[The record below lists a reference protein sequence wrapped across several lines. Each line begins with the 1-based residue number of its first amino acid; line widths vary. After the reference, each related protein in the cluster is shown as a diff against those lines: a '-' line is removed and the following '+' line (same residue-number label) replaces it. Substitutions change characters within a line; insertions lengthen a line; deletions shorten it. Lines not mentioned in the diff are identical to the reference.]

1 MQLISLLF
9 NLEHHTMKKIIIS
22 AFVLSAALNAGT
34 ALAGSCPMDLRQIDS
49 AIETSTLDIATMDQ
63 VKALR
68 TQSEALHK
76 SGDHSASVDTL
87 REAKDILGI

>member
-1 MQLISLLF
+1 
-9 NLEHHTMKKIIIS
+9 
-22 AFVLSAALNAGT
+22 
-34 ALAGSCPMDLRQIDS
+34 MDLRQIDS